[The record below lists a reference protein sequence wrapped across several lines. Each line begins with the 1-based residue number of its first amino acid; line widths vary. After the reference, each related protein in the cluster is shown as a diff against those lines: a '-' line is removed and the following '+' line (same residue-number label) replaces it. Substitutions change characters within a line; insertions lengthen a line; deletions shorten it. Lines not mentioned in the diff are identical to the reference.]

1 MVALIQEELSLKL
14 GRTLKSRQGKF
25 QLHNLRPLSAE
36 NTLMEAE
43 KNDIWIPSITFENT
57 ATKVS
62 IDLLLLYLL
71 FSEEA
76 DGLEGKLGTVE
87 NFEVL
92 LEMISE

>member
-1 MVALIQEELSLKL
+1 
-14 GRTLKSRQGKF
+14 
-25 QLHNLRPLSAE
+25 
-36 NTLMEAE
+36 MEAE

-62 IDLLLLYLL
+62 IDLLLLYF

-76 DGLEGKLGTVE
+76 EADTLEGKLGTFE

-92 LEMISE
+92 

>member
-1 MVALIQEELSLKL
+1 
-14 GRTLKSRQGKF
+14 
-25 QLHNLRPLSAE
+25 
-36 NTLMEAE
+36 MEAE

-76 DGLEGKLGTVE
+76 DSLEGKLGTVE

>member
-62 IDLLLLYLL
+62 LDLLLLYLF
-71 FSEEA
+71 FS
-76 DGLEGKLGTVE
+76 DL
-87 NFEVL
+87 
-92 LEMISE
+92 